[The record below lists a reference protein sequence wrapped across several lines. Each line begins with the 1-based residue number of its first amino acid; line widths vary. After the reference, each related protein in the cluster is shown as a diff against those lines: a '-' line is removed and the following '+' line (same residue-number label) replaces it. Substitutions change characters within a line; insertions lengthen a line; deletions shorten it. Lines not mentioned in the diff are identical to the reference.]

1 MEKIFLNQLN
11 SLNNIF
17 IRLLSEEATETNF
30 KFKFYKLFNYFI
42 DFAMI
47 IAPSLTYVFQIIK
60 FNKTKSSQGFSKFI
74 CLLIFLGNLLRV
86 FFWFGKKF
94 KKNFIISIN
103 IDNYFTNYI
112 SSLFY
117 EIPKQKIIFA
127 RYKSSKHQ

>member
-1 MEKIFLNQLN
+1 MSIQLN

-17 IRLLSEEATETNF
+17 IRLLSEEARETNF

-60 FNKTKSSQGFSKFI
+60 FNKIIPRLFKIYLFINIPWKSFT
-74 CLLIFLGNLLRV
+74 CIFLV
-86 FFWFGKKF
+86 WKKIQ
-94 KKNFIISIN
+94 KNFIISIN

-127 RYKSSKHQ
+127 RYKSSKHK